1 MSQNRKN
8 DEIRE
13 IHVKMSKKI
22 AQLTKV
28 VYQLQTRNEDSEA
41 RVRKMQMELANSTK
55 IKELRFLGCFLSK
68 QNVLYYCLR

>member
-55 IKELRFLGCFLSK
+55 IKELRFLGCLL
-68 QNVLYYCLR
+68 NNNLT

>member
-41 RVRKMQMELANSTK
+41 RVRKMQMEQANSTK
-55 IKELRFLGCFLSK
+55 IKELRFLGCFF
-68 QNVLYYCLR
+68 

>member
-41 RVRKMQMELANSTK
+41 RVRKMQMEQANSTK
-55 IKELRFLGCFLSK
+55 IKELRFLGCLL
-68 QNVLYYCLR
+68 NNNLT

>member
-1 MSQNRKN
+1 MSQSRKN

-28 VYQLQTRNEDSEA
+28 VYQLQTRNEDAEA
-41 RVRKMQMELANSTK
+41 RVRHMQLELANSTK
-55 IKELRFLGCFLSK
+55 VRELRFFWVK
-68 QNVLYYCLR
+68 IFDRF